1 MKERKINYD
10 NIMKEIKNQLM
21 TVIEEDYSYFKNY
34 KFVISSEQQFI
45 KDSDIDPNNI
55 FIVVRFLPASV
66 NMGQIVLPMTIT
78 ALSEQNNLKV
88 CQTLFNDLSQAYNLK
103 TSSDKKTRFI
113 YESPRVFGNFTS
125 VADGFRSLIQVS
137 ATFVVSE
144 NANFFTVKYYDN
156 SKNGIKNTQCDV
168 AKIEVVDEK
177 KLLQK
182 LTERKNYVF
191 SFLTGTGWKV
201 GVEGSSFEN
210 IAANNDELLSN
221 FGIAIDYYKEEQE
234 EPENEESFTIEIGR
248 KFVEEIPIITK
259 DFNFNNTLDTQPF
272 FNTNNIANS
281 VARYGTFNISF
292 ALYLLSDVQIVN
304 DILDIL
310 CLANS
315 EDAVTSV
322 DKKFY
327 LEVEFQ
333 SGHKISNHFRL
344 AGVNG
349 KENIG
354 DIPMLNVTF
363 AV

>member
-21 TVIEEDYSYFKNY
+21 TVIEEDYTYFKNY

-103 TSSDKKTRFI
+103 TSGDKKTRFI

-144 NANFFTVKYYDN
+144 NANFFTVKYCESKKEKGIESIEYN
-156 SKNGIKNTQCDV
+156 SGKVEI
-168 AKIEVVDEK
+168 VDEEKFLK
-177 KLLQK
+177 KFSELGTYSFVRASGWLL
-182 LTERKNYVF
+182 NAV
-191 SFLTGTGWKV
+191 
-201 GVEGSSFEN
+201 
-210 IAANNDELLSN
+210 
-221 FGIAIDYYKEEQE
+221 
-234 EPENEESFTIEIGR
+234 EPETIANSDDEMLSKYGIFIDDGLLNDTR
-248 KFVEEIPIITK
+248 DFSVTVNIVKKVKVIEEIPIITK

-315 EDAVTSV
+315 EDANTSV

-333 SGHKISNHFRL
+333 SGHKISNYFRL

-354 DIPMLNVTF
+354 DIPMINVTF

>member
-103 TSSDKKTRFI
+103 TSGDKKTRFI

-144 NANFFTVKYYDN
+144 NANFFTVKYCDDT
-156 SKNGIKNTQCDV
+156 KNEIKSIISYFGNV
-168 AKIEVVDEK
+168 EVVDEEQF
-177 KLLQK
+177 LE
-182 LTERKNYVF
+182 TFSERKKHHF
-191 SFLTGTGWKV
+191 SFEISRGWMKTSTGEHHPIIV
-201 GVEGSSFEN
+201 AS
-210 IAANNDELLSN
+210 NNEEMLSKY
-221 FGIAIDYYKEEQE
+221 GIMIDD
-234 EPENEESFTIEIGR
+234 EPEDGDTFDIVVSKKII
-248 KFVEEIPIITK
+248 EEIPIITK

-310 CLANS
+310 CLTNS
-315 EDAVTSV
+315 ENAYTSV

-327 LEVEFQ
+327 LELEFQ
-333 SGHKISNHFRL
+333 SGHKISNYFRL

-354 DIPMLNVTF
+354 DIPMINVTF